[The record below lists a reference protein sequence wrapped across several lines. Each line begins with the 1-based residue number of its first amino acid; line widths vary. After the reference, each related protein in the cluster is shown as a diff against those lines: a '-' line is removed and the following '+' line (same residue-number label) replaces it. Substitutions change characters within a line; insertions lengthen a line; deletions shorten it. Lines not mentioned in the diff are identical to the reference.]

1 MEINK
6 NLLWLETGEKG
17 EKGMALTVRFTGR
30 IGESAGMGLLC
41 WLGTL
46 LLVVLLSHRAIA
58 PLARSMEKQRQFV
71 TNAGHEIK
79 TPLAIIQANT
89 DAMELHQGPSKWSQ
103 NIRVQTLRLTG
114 LMENLLTLAR
124 MDEVKAPPAQR
135 VELSSLAQ
143 EVCQSFREGAAQRN
157 IQMEEAI
164 APDIVLQANRE
175 QMVQLLSILLDNGI
189 KYTEPGGKLALS
201 LQKEGKKVR
210 LRVRNGP
217 TQIPE
222 GDLSRMFD
230 RFFRGDLA
238 RTQKGGGYGIG
249 LSAAQAIVGA
259 WGGTITA
266 TVEGKNTMVFTVAF

>member
-1 MEINK
+1 
-6 NLLWLETGEKG
+6 
-17 EKGMALTVRFTGR
+17 
-30 IGESAGMGLLC
+30 
-41 WLGTL
+41 
-46 LLVVLLSHRAIA
+46 
-58 PLARSMEKQRQFV
+58 
-71 TNAGHEIK
+71 
-79 TPLAIIQANT
+79 
-89 DAMELHQGPSKWSQ
+89 
-103 NIRVQTLRLTG
+103 
-114 LMENLLTLAR
+114 MENLLTLAR

-143 EVCQSFREGAAQRN
+143 EVCQSFREGSAQRN

>member
-1 MEINK
+1 
-6 NLLWLETGEKG
+6 
-17 EKGMALTVRFTGR
+17 
-30 IGESAGMGLLC
+30 
-41 WLGTL
+41 
-46 LLVVLLSHRAIA
+46 
-58 PLARSMEKQRQFV
+58 MEKQRQFV

-143 EVCQSFREGAAQRN
+143 EVCQSFREGSAQRN